1 METTRVQNRSY
12 VPRLAFVATT
22 FRRITLCSCHP
33 LQSSVFHFIFAN
45 LFLCML
51 SDSFGFHHQVPVSL
65 FLPEDTLTLPVSLTT
80 LTLARPVFWKLL
92 PPPSE
97 SLFRRKPH
105 VFFNLPPQY
114 SLPLSSSASW
124 RNYNPDQDAEA
135 DEKKPQHT
143 TTSEPF
149 FGI

>member
-12 VPRLAFVATT
+12 VPRLAFVAAT

-92 PPPSE
+92 PPPIGKPVSQKTAR
-97 SLFRRKPH
+97 LF
-105 VFFNLPPQY
+105 Q
-114 SLPLSSSASW
+114 SSATIFS
-124 RNYNPDQDAEA
+124 AFV
-135 DEKKPQHT
+135 
-143 TTSEPF
+143 F
-149 FGI
+149 FGILAKL